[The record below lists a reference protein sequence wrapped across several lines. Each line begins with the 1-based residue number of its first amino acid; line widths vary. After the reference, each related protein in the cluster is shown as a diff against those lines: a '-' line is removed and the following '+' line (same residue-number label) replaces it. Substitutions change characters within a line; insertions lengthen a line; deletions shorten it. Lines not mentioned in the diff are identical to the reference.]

1 MATSVQ
7 IYDTTLRDGCQAE
20 DIALTLEDKLRIT
33 ERLDDF
39 GIAYIEGGWPGSNPR
54 DEAYFA
60 AVGKLTLRHVK
71 IAAFGSTRRANVRV
85 AEDRNLD
92 KLLRAGTPV
101 VTVFGKSWDL
111 HVRDDLR
118 IPLAENL
125 EVIHDTV
132 RYLKRHVDEV
142 IYDAEHFFDGFRH
155 APDYALECVRA
166 AADAGADLLCL
177 CDTNGGRLPAD
188 IAAGVDAV
196 RAAAPTPVGIHCH
209 NDGELAV
216 ANSLTAVEHGA
227 VQVQGTINGI
237 GERCGNVNL
246 CSVIATLQLK
256 MGVRVVSPANL
267 RRLREVSRFVDEL
280 ANIEPNKRQPYV
292 GQSAFAHKGGVHVAA
307 VQRNA
312 RTYEH
317 IDPVLVGNNQ
327 RVLVSDLSGRANI
340 VYKAKEFGVDLE
352 HLDGHVRHLVDEVKQ
367 LEHQGFQFEGAE
379 ASLELRMHRV
389 QHGPLRYFELIQF
402 RVVDEKGYMRLV
414 FAENGHCQVKTDE
427 RIEHDPASAWA
438 AVMLAGPN
446 GELEHTAAEGNGP
459 VNALDTALR
468 RALRRF
474 YPRIEEVRLLD
485 YKVRVLGSGV
495 GSAAPVR
502 VLIESGDGRDRWG
515 TVGVSLN
522 VIEAS
527 WQALVD
533 SFEYKLYKDARS
545 GRSARRRGNRRPA
558 PARRAAA
565 RLPSG
570 SPGPR

>member
-1 MATSVQ
+1 MSKHID

-39 GIAYIEGGWPGSNPR
+39 GVAYVEGGWPGSNPR

-60 AVGKLTLRHVK
+60 AVRTLKLQRIKV
-71 IAAFGSTRRANVRV
+71 AAFGSTRRAGVR
-85 AEDRNLD
+85 ASEDKNLD
-92 KLLRAGTPV
+92 KLLRAQTPV
-101 VTVFGKSWDL
+101 VTIFGKSWDL

-142 IYDAEHFFDGFRH
+142 IYDAEHFFDGYRNN
-155 APDYALECVRA
+155 PEYALECVRA
-166 AADAGADLLCL
+166 AADGGADLLCL
-177 CDTNGGRLPAD
+177 CDTNGGRLPAEVA
-188 IAAGVDAV
+188 IGVEVV
-196 RAAAPTPVGIHCH
+196 RAALPKPIGIHCH
-209 NDGELAV
+209 NDAELAV
-216 ANSLTAVEHGA
+216 ANTLTAVEHGA
-227 VQVQGTINGI
+227 VQVQGTVNGV

-246 CSVIATLQLK
+246 CSVIANLQLK
-256 MGVRVVSPANL
+256 MGYQVVGAAQL
-267 RRLREVSRFVDEL
+267 RRLRELSRFVDEL
-280 ANIEPNKRQPYV
+280 ANVEHNKRQAYV

-307 VQRNA
+307 VQRNPQ
-312 RTYEH
+312 TYEH
-317 IDPVLVGNNQ
+317 IDPALVGNEQ

-340 VYKAKEFGVDLE
+340 VYKARQFGVDLE
-352 HLDGHVRHLVDEVKQ
+352 KLDGHVRHLVDEVKR
-367 LEHQGFQFEGAE
+367 LEHQGYQFEGAE

-389 QHGPLRYFELIQF
+389 QHGPLRYFELVQF

-414 FAENGHCQVKTDE
+414 FGSNGDCQVKTDQ

-438 AVMLAGPN
+438 AVMVAGPN
-446 GELEHTAAEGNGP
+446 GEIEHTAAQGNGP

-485 YKVRVLGSGV
+485 YKVRVLGSGE

-502 VLIESGDGRDRWG
+502 VLIESGDGHDRWG

-533 SFEYKLYKDARS
+533 SFEYKLYKDAKL
-545 GRSARRRGNRRPA
+545 A
-558 PARRAAA
+558 PARPRAKRRRVRA
-565 RLPSG
+565 RHEP
-570 SPGPR
+570 PTA

>member
-1 MATSVQ
+1 MRTIQ

-33 ERLDDF
+33 ERLDAF
-39 GIAYIEGGWPGSNPR
+39 GVDYVEGGWPGSNPR
-54 DEAYFA
+54 DEAYFEA
-60 AVGKLTLRHVK
+60 IRGRKLTRIK
-71 IAAFGSTRRANVRV
+71 IAAFGSTRRVGVR
-85 AEDRNLD
+85 ASEDKNLD
-92 KLLRAGTPV
+92 KLLRAQTPV
-101 VTVFGKSWDL
+101 VTIFGKSWDL
-111 HVRDDLR
+111 HVREDLR
-118 IPLAENL
+118 IPLTENL

-142 IYDAEHFFDGFRH
+142 IYDAEHFFDGYH
-155 APDYALECVRA
+155 ANPQFALECLQA

-177 CDTNGGRLPAD
+177 CDTNGGRMPWEVG
-188 IAAGVDAV
+188 AAIDAV
-196 RAAAPTPVGIHCH
+196 RAKLPTPLGIHCH
-209 NDGELAV
+209 NDAELAV

-246 CSVIATLQLK
+246 CSVVANLQLK
-256 MGVRVVSPANL
+256 MGYHAVGAANL
-267 RRLREVSRFVDEL
+267 KRLRELSRFVDEL
-280 ANIEPNKRQPYV
+280 ANVEPNKRQPYV

-307 VQRNA
+307 VQRNP

-317 IDPVLVGNNQ
+317 IDPALVGNQQ

-340 VYKAKEFGVDLE
+340 LYKAKQFGVDLE
-352 HLDGHVRHLVDEVKQ
+352 KLDGHVRRLVDDVKR

-389 QHGPLRYFELIQF
+389 QHGPLRYFELVQF
-402 RVVDEKGYMRLV
+402 RVVDEKGYQRLV
-414 FAENGHCQVKTDE
+414 VGEQGGVSVQADE

-438 AVMLAGPN
+438 AVMLKGPN
-446 GELEHTAAEGNGP
+446 GEIEHTAAAGNGP

-468 RALRRF
+468 SALRRF

-485 YKVRVLGSGV
+485 YKVRVLGGDG
-495 GSAAPVR
+495 GSAVPVR
-502 VLIESGDGRDRWG
+502 VLIESGDGVDRWG

-522 VIEAS
+522 VVEAS

-533 SFEYKLYKDARS
+533 SFEYKLYKDAKP
-545 GRSARRRGNRRPA
+545 GARRRAPATKGLARAARKPRERGRPA
-558 PARRAAA
+558 RN
-565 RLPSG
+565 G
-570 SPGPR
+570 

>member
-1 MATSVQ
+1 VNVAKTIQ

-39 GIAYIEGGWPGSNPR
+39 GIAYVEGGWPGSNPR

-60 AVGKLTLRHVK
+60 EVGRLKLKRIKV
-71 IAAFGSTRRANVRV
+71 AAFGSTRRASVR
-85 AEDRNLD
+85 ASEDKNLE
-92 KLLRAGTPV
+92 KLLRAKTPV
-101 VTVFGKSWDL
+101 VTIFGKSWDL

-118 IPLAENL
+118 IPLTENL

-142 IYDAEHFFDGFRH
+142 IYDAEHFFDGWRH
-155 APDYALECVRA
+155 HPDYAIECVRA

-177 CDTNGGRLPAD
+177 CDTNGGRLPD
-188 IAAGVDAV
+188 EVAAAVDAV
-196 RAAAPTPVGIHCH
+196 RAAVATPLGIHCH

-216 ANSLTAVEHGA
+216 ANSLIAVTHGA
-227 VQVQGTINGI
+227 VQVQGTINGV

-246 CSVIATLQLK
+246 CSVIANLQLK
-256 MGVRVVSPANL
+256 MGYHVVGAANL
-267 RRLREVSRFVDEL
+267 RRLRELSGFVDEL
-280 ANIEPNKRQPYV
+280 ANVESNKRQAYV

-307 VQRNA
+307 VQRNPQ
-312 RTYEH
+312 TYEH
-317 IDPVLVGNNQ
+317 IDPALVGNHQ

-340 VYKAKEFGVDLE
+340 VYKAKQFGVDMDK
-352 HLDGHVRHLVDEVKQ
+352 LDGHVRHLVDEVKR

-414 FAENGHCQVKTDE
+414 FGENGHCQVKTDE

-438 AVMLAGPN
+438 AVMVAGPH

-485 YKVRVLGSGV
+485 YKVRVLGGGA

-502 VLIESGDGRDRWG
+502 VLIESGDEHERWG

-533 SFEYKLYKDARS
+533 SFEYKIYKDAKRGRAGKRRSS
-545 GRSARRRGNRRPA
+545 GRAARR
-558 PARRAAA
+558 
-565 RLPSG
+565 
-570 SPGPR
+570 

>member
-1 MATSVQ
+1 MARTVQ

-33 ERLDDF
+33 ERLDGF
-39 GIAYIEGGWPGSNPR
+39 GIAYVEGGWPGSNPR
-54 DEAYFA
+54 DEAYF
-60 AVGKLTLRHVK
+60 VEVRKLTLTQIKV
-71 IAAFGSTRRANVRV
+71 AAFGSTRRAGVRASDDKNV
-85 AEDRNLD
+85 E

-101 VTVFGKSWDL
+101 VTIFGKSWDL

-118 IPLAENL
+118 IPLAENVEL
-125 EVIHDTV
+125 IHDTV

-142 IYDAEHFFDGFRH
+142 IYDAEHFFDGLRH
-155 APDYALECVRA
+155 NPAYAIECVRA

-177 CDTNGGRLPAD
+177 CDTNGGRLPAE
-188 IAAGVDAV
+188 IAAGVEAV
-196 RAAAPTPVGIHCH
+196 RAAAPTPIGIHCH
-209 NDGELAV
+209 NDSELAV

-246 CSVIATLQLK
+246 CSVIANLQLK
-256 MGVRVVSPANL
+256 MGLHAVPVASL
-267 RRLREVSRFVDEL
+267 RRLRELSRFVDEL
-280 ANIEPNKRQPYV
+280 ANVEPNKRQAYV

-307 VQRNA
+307 VQRNPQ
-312 RTYEH
+312 TYEH
-317 IDPVLVGNNQ
+317 IDPAAVGNQQ

-340 VYKAKEFGVDLE
+340 VYKAKQFGVDLDK
-352 HLDGHVRHLVDEVKQ
+352 LDGHVRHLVDEVKR
-367 LEHQGFQFEGAE
+367 LEHEGYQFEGAE
-379 ASLELRMHRV
+379 ASLELFMHRV
-389 QHGPLRYFELIQF
+389 QHGPLRYFDLIQF

-414 FAENGHCQVKTDE
+414 FGQNGGFQVKTDE

-438 AVMLAGPN
+438 AVMVAGPH
-446 GELEHTAAEGNGP
+446 GEIEHTAAEGNGP

-485 YKVRVLGSGV
+485 YKVRVLGSGE

-502 VLIESGDGRDRWG
+502 VLIESGDGHERWG

-533 SFEYKLYKDARS
+533 SFEYKIYRDAKSAGTRRTPRRGGTARAAGRAARARGRDAR
-545 GRSARRRGNRRPA
+545 PD
-558 PARRAAA
+558 
-565 RLPSG
+565 
-570 SPGPR
+570 